1 MLTLTTK
8 LARLQ
13 QVVKGEIK
21 EDYREITPYWTKR
34 IVNLLGFGESDEQTI
49 INNLRENRKGTTE
62 AEREVL
68 FSAGGAICVRAVVT
82 VSIGEGRREWGAAEG
97 VEYFVLKI
105 REIKEIT
112 GMSENEKNIS
122 GEDPEVIEGEV
133 VGNPN
138 APAVRKLI
146 QTTGICR
153 YCNQARII
161 EAPEGLSGESYND
174 IASEECECD
183 EAVRQR
189 ERRQRMEAA
198 GMWAKNTF
206 SKTDGQLQ
214 VALCSIKATFEG
226 SVDYVT
232 LKIGKNTHKI
242 DRDSDGMIRIRTT
255 YRDSNEETF

>member
-8 LARLQ
+8 LARLR
-13 QVVKGEIK
+13 QVVKGEIT

-34 IVNLLGFGESDEQTI
+34 FVNLLGFGESDEQTI

-68 FSAGGAICVRAVVT
+68 FSANGAISVRAVVT
-82 VSIGEGRREWGAAEG
+82 VSIGEGRREWGAEEG

-105 REIKEIT
+105 KELKEIT
-112 GMSENEKNIS
+112 DMSENEKDIT
-122 GEDPEVIEGEV
+122 EDPEVIEGEV

-138 APAVRKLI
+138 APAVRKI
-146 QTTGICR
+146 VKATGFCR

-161 EAPEGLSGESYND
+161 DAPEGLSGQAYND
-174 IASEECECD
+174 IASEECDCAA
-183 EAVRQR
+183 AVRQR

-198 GMWAKNTF
+198 GQWAKNIF
-206 SKTDGQLQ
+206 GKTDGQLQ
-214 VALCSIKATFEG
+214 VALCAIKATFDG
-226 SVDYVT
+226 AVDYVT

-242 DRDSDGMIRIRTT
+242 DRDSDGMIRIRTI